1 MSTTHLETRRNKIL
15 EFTIQ
20 TYVETAQPVGSHE
33 VCRRFHL
40 RVSPATV
47 RNVMGQLER
56 DALLTH
62 PHTSAGR
69 VPTQRG
75 YRYYVD
81 LLMAPQR
88 LSDPELRAVQA
99 LADEIGDDPWEL
111 LRQAARV
118 LAVLSGQASM
128 TFSLPMAEG
137 IFRRLELIPMAPHR
151 VLGILMT
158 TDGLFKQVFLE
169 LQETVDA
176 AEIARLSRFF
186 NEELSGAL
194 LGGVSERL
202 QQALMDATNALNYLY
217 KRASDVWAL
226 GDFAGQEATLFVD
239 GVSHVLMQPEFRD
252 ARQAHHLL
260 QQLEHRE
267 TLARLLAET
276 VRQGRSRIMIGSEL
290 GTSGM
295 EHCSV
300 VSAPYRVGT
309 RVAGAVSVLGPARMD
324 YPKVVHLV
332 DEVAAILG
340 RAMEHFAA

>member
-15 EFTIQ
+15 EFIIQ
-20 TYVETAQPVGSHE
+20 AYVETAQPVGSYE

-88 LSDPELRAVQA
+88 LSETEVRAIQA
-99 LADEIGDDPWEL
+99 LVHEAGDDPLEL
-111 LRQAARV
+111 MRQAARV
-118 LAVLSGQASM
+118 LAVLSGQASLA
-128 TFSLPMAEG
+128 FSLPMAEG
-137 IFRRLELIPMAPHR
+137 IFRRLELIPMDPHR
-151 VLGILMT
+151 VLGIMMT
-158 TDGLFKQVFLE
+158 TDGLLKHVFLE
-169 LQETVDA
+169 LQETVDV
-176 AEIARLSRFF
+176 AEIARLNRFF
-186 NEELSGAL
+186 NEELSGEL
-194 LGGVSERL
+194 LGGVGERL

-226 GDFAGQEATLFVD
+226 GDFAGQEATLFID

-252 ARQAHHLL
+252 PRHAHHLL
-260 QQLEHRE
+260 QLLEHRE
-267 TLARLLAET
+267 ALARLLAET

-290 GTSGM
+290 GTPGM

-300 VSAPYRVGT
+300 VSAPYRVRS
-309 RVAGAVSVLGPARMD
+309 RVAGAVSVLGPARLD
-324 YPKVVHLV
+324 YPKIVHLV
-332 DEVAAILG
+332 DEVAVALG
-340 RAMEHFAA
+340 RAMEYFAA